1 MYVYIW
7 YYLLKIKFY
16 QFPRMLKLISISLA
30 LAFPYITID
39 VGNNLNNFQIVETII
54 LSTESLNYS
63 LLVKYKGKGKNKINF
78 THFQVFKFLT
88 I

>member
-7 YYLLKIKFY
+7 HYLLKIKFY
-16 QFPRMLKLISISLA
+16 QFPRMLKLIRISLA

-63 LLVKYKGKGKNKINF
+63 LFVKYKGKGKNKINF
-78 THFQVFKFLT
+78 THFQVFKFLR